1 MTLTNSEGFINLFL
15 LALTMLV
22 LTAIHGTLRTE
33 QNILCEFV
41 RWIEVKGTSWLSL
54 VPEALS
60 IFKNKYSQFLSFVK
74 ISKGIQS
81 EIKLFLVLW
90 CYTIIRLIPVEQAGG
105 ADSNQQDMR
114 KPSEQELE
122 RSLRVWG
129 HWLPLRRTF
138 ICFPTTLSQLTV
150 ICKSTSRISYPRR
163 VLWTL
168 HNTHSAHIL
177 MYTLVGQP

>member
-1 MTLTNSEGFINLFL
+1 MVHWGQKRIYCVSLWDGS
-15 LALTMLV
+15 
-22 LTAIHGTLRTE
+22 
-33 QNILCEFV
+33 
-41 RWIEVKGTSWLSL
+41 EVKGTSWLSL

-60 IFKNKYSQFLSFVK
+60 IFKNKCSQFLSFVK

-105 ADSNQQDMR
+105 ADSNQQDIR

-138 ICFPTTLSQLTV
+138 TCFPTTLSQLTD

-177 MYTLVGQP
+177 MYTLVEQP